1 MNRGHS
7 GKVGDFS
14 EGPLQVCESP
24 PNFLFRRLINPGG
37 TRMNL
42 TLLDVGWHRAF
53 GQLAERLDQPDF
65 WRAMAQV
72 LGDHMALG
80 SWVALLFSDDR
91 PRIFAE
97 SPYEGGG
104 PDPLFHDYVQGL
116 YLLDP
121 FYVANREKPASGLF
135 RLCEVAPECFRDTE
149 YYRLYFTHN
158 VVEDE
163 VQYNVALD
171 GERSLCLS
179 LGSRS
184 RFEPQQVALLE
195 LIRPWVCALMR
206 QRLFFEAGVN
216 EPPSRPSER
225 WQGNLEQMMAR
236 LGTPL
241 TARELDV
248 IRLVLSG
255 CSNKEAAAKLDIS
268 AETVKVHRR
277 HVYAKL
283 KIKSQSDLF
292 KIFHNA
298 QSTR

>member
-1 MNRGHS
+1 M
-7 GKVGDFS
+7 
-14 EGPLQVCESP
+14 E
-24 PNFLFRRLINPGG
+24 
-37 TRMNL
+37 L
-42 TLLDVGWHRAF
+42 TLLDVAWHRSF
-53 GQLAERLDQPDF
+53 GQLAERLDQEDF
-65 WRAMAQV
+65 WRAMAEV
-72 LGDHMALG
+72 LDQHVALG

-121 FYVANREKPASGLF
+121 FYIANREKPASGLF
-135 RLCEVAPECFRDTE
+135 RLAEVAPECFGDTE

-158 VVEDE
+158 VVQDE
-163 VQYNVALD
+163 VQYNVCLS
-171 GERSLCLS
+171 GGRSVCLS
-179 LGSRS
+179 LGSRT
-184 RFEPQQVALLE
+184 RFEPQQIALLE

-216 EPPSRPSER
+216 EPGSRPSES

-248 IRLVLSG
+248 IQLVLSG
-255 CSNKEAAAKLDIS
+255 RSNKEVAAKLDIS
-268 AETVKVHRR
+268 VETVKVHRR

-283 KIKSQSDLF
+283 NVKSQAELF
-292 KIFHNA
+292 KIFRHA
-298 QSTR
+298 QSAR

>member
-1 MNRGHS
+1 MH
-7 GKVGDFS
+7 
-14 EGPLQVCESP
+14 
-24 PNFLFRRLINPGG
+24 
-37 TRMNL
+37 L
-42 TLLDVGWHRAF
+42 TLLDLAWHRAF
-53 GQLAERLDQPDF
+53 GQLAERLDQPNF
-65 WRAMAQV
+65 WRALADV
-72 LGDHMALG
+72 LGEHMALG
-80 SWVALLFSDDR
+80 NWAVLMFSDDR

-97 SPYEGGG
+97 SPYEGEG

-121 FYVANREKPASGLF
+121 FYIANRERPASGLI
-135 RLCEVAPECFRDTE
+135 RLAEVAPECFRETE

-163 VQYNVALD
+163 VQFNVSLD
-171 GERSLCLS
+171 GARTLCLS

-195 LIRPWVCALMR
+195 LVRPWVCALMR
-206 QRLFFEAGVN
+206 QRLFFEAGVS
-216 EPPSRPSER
+216 EPVALSNGHRHA
-225 WQGNLEQMMAR
+225 NLEEMMAR
-236 LGTPL
+236 LGVPL

-248 IRLVLSG
+248 IQLVLSG
-255 CSNKEAAAKLDIS
+255 CSNKETAAKLDIS

-283 KIKSQSDLF
+283 KVKSQSELF

-298 QSTR
+298 HVRD